1 MDPSFLRHTVY
12 IMLLEEHRLK
22 CYVGGSQK
30 VCSVLQ
36 GFELKDGYIKYNKKT
51 EILKSKTDNALPYT
65 NTHTHARTHN
75 VTKNGWELAEIFTKL
90 KAHNYIYNLDSTAL
104 T

>member
-36 GFELKDGYIKYNKKT
+36 GFELKDGYIKHNKKT

-65 NTHTHARTHN
+65 NTHTHTH
-75 VTKNGWELAEIFTKL
+75 THTQRYEKWMGIG
-90 KAHNYIYNLDSTAL
+90 
-104 T
+104 